1 MVSLVKL
8 WTESEKYDELPRR
21 LSLGQG
27 KATGKKTPSSF
38 QKTGAGLK
46 DHPGAKKVSQ
56 GQSK

>member
-8 WTESEKYDELPRR
+8 WTESGKYDELPRR

-38 QKTGAGLK
+38 QKPGAG
-46 DHPGAKKVSQ
+46 
-56 GQSK
+56 